1 MDEEYVHIAYS
12 PVNYELQAM
21 PYETLSAYNFFQ
33 GEIKNLNPVY
43 GVLPYELINPLFTD
57 YSDKNRFVWID
68 DAVMKNQ
75 EESIKYKN
83 DDKEAHSQVRYLRAR
98 VEKLEVE
105 LFEERKRHDTIILSL
120 TEQNQLLLHQNT
132 PKKPFWQFW

>member
-1 MDEEYVHIAYS
+1 MDTLDTSNWYSIVDSLDKLNISRGTLYKKIEREELTTKK
-12 PVNYELQAM
+12 E
-21 PYETLSAYNFFQ
+21 
-33 GEIKNLNPVY
+33 G
-43 GVLPYELINPLFTD
+43 
-57 YSDKNRFVWID
+57 KNRFVWID

-75 EESIKYKN
+75 EESINYKN

-98 VEKLEVE
+98 VDKLEVE

>member
-1 MDEEYVHIAYS
+1 MDTLDTSNWYSIVDSLDKLNISRGTLYKKIEREELTTKK
-12 PVNYELQAM
+12 E
-21 PYETLSAYNFFQ
+21 
-33 GEIKNLNPVY
+33 G
-43 GVLPYELINPLFTD
+43 
-57 YSDKNRFVWID
+57 KNRFVWID

-75 EESIKYKN
+75 EESIKYKDN
-83 DDKEAHSQVRYLRAR
+83 DKEAHSQVRYLRAR

-132 PKKPFWQFW
+132 QKKPFWQFW

>member
-1 MDEEYVHIAYS
+1 MDTLDTSNWYSIVDSLDKLNISRGTLYKKIEREELTTKK
-12 PVNYELQAM
+12 E
-21 PYETLSAYNFFQ
+21 
-33 GEIKNLNPVY
+33 G
-43 GVLPYELINPLFTD
+43 
-57 YSDKNRFVWID
+57 KNRFVWID
-68 DAVMKNQ
+68 DSVMKNQ
-75 EESIKYKN
+75 ESSIKYKD

>member
-1 MDEEYVHIAYS
+1 MDTLDTSNWYSIVDSLDKLNISRGTLYKKIEREE
-12 PVNYELQAM
+12 
-21 PYETLSAYNFFQ
+21 
-33 GEIKNLNPVY
+33 
-43 GVLPYELINPLFTD
+43 FTTKKEG
-57 YSDKNRFVWID
+57 KNRFVWID

-98 VEKLEVE
+98 VDKLEVE

>member
-1 MDEEYVHIAYS
+1 MDTLDTSNWYSIVDSLDKLNISRGTLYKKIEREELTTKK
-12 PVNYELQAM
+12 E
-21 PYETLSAYNFFQ
+21 
-33 GEIKNLNPVY
+33 G
-43 GVLPYELINPLFTD
+43 
-57 YSDKNRFVWID
+57 KNRFVWID

-75 EESIKYKN
+75 EESINYKN

>member
-1 MDEEYVHIAYS
+1 MDTLDTSNWYSIVDSLDKLNISRGTLYKKIEREELTTRK
-12 PVNYELQAM
+12 E
-21 PYETLSAYNFFQ
+21 
-33 GEIKNLNPVY
+33 G
-43 GVLPYELINPLFTD
+43 
-57 YSDKNRFVWID
+57 KNRFVWID

-132 PKKPFWQFW
+132 PKKPFWRFW

>member
-1 MDEEYVHIAYS
+1 MDTLDTSNWYSIVDSLDKLNISRGTLYKKIEREELTTKK
-12 PVNYELQAM
+12 E
-21 PYETLSAYNFFQ
+21 
-33 GEIKNLNPVY
+33 G
-43 GVLPYELINPLFTD
+43 
-57 YSDKNRFVWID
+57 KNRFVWID
-68 DAVMKNQ
+68 DVVMKNQ
-75 EESIKYKN
+75 EESINYKN

>member
-1 MDEEYVHIAYS
+1 MDTLDTSNWYSIVDSLDKLNISRGTLYKKIEREE
-12 PVNYELQAM
+12 
-21 PYETLSAYNFFQ
+21 
-33 GEIKNLNPVY
+33 
-43 GVLPYELINPLFTD
+43 FTTKKEG
-57 YSDKNRFVWID
+57 KNRFVWID

-75 EESIKYKN
+75 EESINYKN

>member
-1 MDEEYVHIAYS
+1 MNTLDTSNWYSIVDSLDKLNISRGTLYKKIEREE
-12 PVNYELQAM
+12 
-21 PYETLSAYNFFQ
+21 
-33 GEIKNLNPVY
+33 
-43 GVLPYELINPLFTD
+43 FTTKKEG
-57 YSDKNRFVWID
+57 KNRFVWID

-75 EESIKYKN
+75 EESIKYKD

-105 LFEERKRHDTIILSL
+105 LFEERKRHDTIILTL

-132 PKKPFWQFW
+132 QKKPFWQFW

>member
-1 MDEEYVHIAYS
+1 MDTLDTSNWYSIVDSLDKLNISRGTLYKKIEREELTTKK
-12 PVNYELQAM
+12 E
-21 PYETLSAYNFFQ
+21 
-33 GEIKNLNPVY
+33 G
-43 GVLPYELINPLFTD
+43 
-57 YSDKNRFVWID
+57 KNRFVWID

-75 EESIKYKN
+75 EASINYKD

-98 VEKLEVE
+98 VDKLEVE
-105 LFEERKRHDTIILSL
+105 LSEERKRHDTIILSL

>member
-1 MDEEYVHIAYS
+1 MDTLDTSNWYSIVDSLDKLNISRGTLYKKIEREELTTRK
-12 PVNYELQAM
+12 E
-21 PYETLSAYNFFQ
+21 
-33 GEIKNLNPVY
+33 G
-43 GVLPYELINPLFTD
+43 
-57 YSDKNRFVWID
+57 KNRFVWID

-75 EESIKYKN
+75 EESINYKN

>member
-1 MDEEYVHIAYS
+1 MDTLDTSNWYSIVDSLDKLNISRGTLYKKIEREELTTKK
-12 PVNYELQAM
+12 E
-21 PYETLSAYNFFQ
+21 
-33 GEIKNLNPVY
+33 G
-43 GVLPYELINPLFTD
+43 
-57 YSDKNRFVWID
+57 KNRFVWID

-75 EESIKYKN
+75 EASINYKD